1 MLRGVLN
8 MVFCNLLGLSKL
20 QCEKLESKSLSTC
33 KQFRGKQMNNI
44 KRPLKSRRYM
54 YVYLNVRI
62 HLICKSGLT
71 VDSYAKRKGGFYM
84 QELLVYCICNMYDW
98 L

>member
-1 MLRGVLN
+1 
-8 MVFCNLLGLSKL
+8 
-20 QCEKLESKSLSTC
+20 
-33 KQFRGKQMNNI
+33 MNNI

-71 VDSYAKRKGGFYM
+71 VDSMQKGKVDFICKNYWYTAFVICMIGFSSVNTIDHIQAWIIYVD
-84 QELLVYCICNMYDW
+84 EK
-98 L
+98 